1 MKKLFLFTLVA
12 FFLVGC
18 EPSNNANVAS
28 EDSQYKENVS
38 VAEESV
44 VINDSNTRKV
54 SEYKPY
60 SDPWASNPTVDVAG
74 PFTSLSL
81 DEIAGGVEISLSDTC
96 IAKITLKKVIGETQS
111 FEQVGYLDKF
121 YYTDVEFVIDEI
133 YVASES
139 CSLAEKENVIGYTQD
154 KWNLLENDTYSVEYI
169 YREFPL
175 SEESN
180 SYIARLVRFN
190 DGEKVY
196 VQPWSFPFHETG
208 EYTDSILS
216 FKNTTAFDSVHWSF
230 SDEVLK
236 RYGITE

>member
-12 FFLVGC
+12 VFLVGC
-18 EPSNNANVAS
+18 EPSNNANVSS
-28 EDSQYKENVS
+28 EDSQYKESVS

-60 SDPWASNPTVDVAG
+60 SDPAASNPTVDVVG

-81 DEIAGGVEISLSDTC
+81 DEIADSVERSPSDKC
-96 IAKITLKKVIGETQS
+96 IAKITLKKIAGETQE
-111 FEQVGYLDKF
+111 FEQEGYFDKF

-133 YVASES
+133 YVASKS
-139 CSLAEKENVIGYTQD
+139 CSFTEKENVVGYTKD
-154 KWNLLENDTYSVEYI
+154 KWKLLEDDTYSVEYI
-169 YREFPL
+169 YREFPF
-175 SEESN
+175 SEENN
-180 SYIARLVRFN
+180 SYIARLIRSD

-196 VQPWSFPFHETG
+196 VQPLSFPFHETG